1 MYNYELE
8 LTNIKKK
15 ETNQYTNK
23 QKLMLWMIKKIV
35 SKNLN
40 NFEALY
46 YGVPWPLTIN
56 VEHHQILQ
64 NVI

>member
-1 MYNYELE
+1 MEGLSLLFFIYKQTEINAVYD
-8 LTNIKKK
+8 KK
-15 ETNQYTNK
+15 
-23 QKLMLWMIKKIV
+23 LV

-64 NVI
+64 KRNMRL